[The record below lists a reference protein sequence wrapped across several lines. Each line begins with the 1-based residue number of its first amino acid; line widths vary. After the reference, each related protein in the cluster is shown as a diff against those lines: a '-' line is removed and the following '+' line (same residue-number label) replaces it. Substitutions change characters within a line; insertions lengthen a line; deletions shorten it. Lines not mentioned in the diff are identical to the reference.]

1 MRVSVQLEEGRE
13 RHVRFDHGNLK
24 LLVYP
29 HGIALEYQ
37 CKKACINWEEFTKW
51 FTEPCSKPKC
61 MCCSRLDCSDAE
73 LWSTEIGSI
82 PLRDC
87 TEKSPYPPS
96 DVKAYVRFRIR
107 DKDTNMKGNLWISK
121 QGVHYRKQRG
131 RDQLRTW
138 CDLMQLIGGVKH
150 SG

>member
-13 RHVRFDHGNLK
+13 RHVRFDQGGLK

-61 MCCSRLDCSDAE
+61 MCCSRLDSSDAE
-73 LWSTEIGSI
+73 LWSAEIGSI

-87 TEKSPYPPS
+87 TEPSPYPPS
-96 DVKAYVRFRIR
+96 EVKAYVRFRIQ
-107 DKDTNMKGNLWISK
+107 DKDKAKRNLWISK
-121 QGVHYRKQRG
+121 QGVHYGHNRQG
-131 RDQLRTW
+131 RTW